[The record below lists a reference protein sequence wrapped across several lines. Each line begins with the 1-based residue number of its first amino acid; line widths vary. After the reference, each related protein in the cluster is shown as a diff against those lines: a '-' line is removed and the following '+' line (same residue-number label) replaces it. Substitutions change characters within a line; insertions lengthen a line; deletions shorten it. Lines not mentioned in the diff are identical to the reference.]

1 MKKSNYIT
9 RAGWDRL
16 DKELKFLWKDERPKI
31 TRSVS
36 EAAAQGDRSEN
47 AEYIYGKRR
56 LREIDRR
63 VRFLMKRT
71 EDLTIVY
78 PGPQQEGRVFF
89 GAWVTLINED
99 DIEVVY
105 RLVGPDEWDVKRGEI
120 SIDSPMARA
129 LLGKA
134 VDDEIVVHA
143 PEGERV
149 FDIVNISY
157 KLTE

>member
-1 MKKSNYIT
+1 
-9 RAGWDRL
+9 
-16 DKELKFLWKDERPKI
+16 
-31 TRSVS
+31 
-36 EAAAQGDRSEN
+36 
-47 AEYIYGKRR
+47 
-56 LREIDRR
+56 
-63 VRFLMKRT
+63 MKRT

-78 PGPQQEGRVFF
+78 PDPQQEGRGFF
-89 GAWVTLINED
+89 GAWVTLIDEND
-99 DIEVVY
+99 SEVVY

-134 VDDEIVVHA
+134 VDDEIVVNA